1 MLPEKG
7 GGFAVAVDAS
17 ESHTAVVCDN
27 GALFTWGTTDGN
39 NVLGHEGVRWQP
51 NPKRVPGVHRAV
63 DVAVAKEHTILLIGT
78 SFPSVPKTKKLPSLD
93 VLAAHKVAEY
103 VDLFNVI
110 PIMMMAERTEVR
122 TKESFVSNV
131 LFVTTLRLTII
142 LPSFAVGFFEKI
154 LHQLYSEKP

>member
-1 MLPEKG
+1 MA
-7 GGFAVAVDAS
+7 FRCV
-17 ESHTAVVCDN
+17 N

-63 DVAVAKEHTILLIGT
+63 DAAVAKEHTILLIGT
-78 SFPSVPKTKKLPSLD
+78 SFPSVPKTKKLRSLD

-122 TKESFVSNV
+122 TKYCFV
-131 LFVTTLRLTII
+131 FKR
-142 LPSFAVGFFEKI
+142 G
-154 LHQLYSEKP
+154 LHPRRGVRV

>member
-17 ESHTAVVCDN
+17 GSHTAVVCGN

-39 NVLGHEGVRWQP
+39 NNLGHEGVRWQP
-51 NPKRVPGVHRAV
+51 NPKRVPGVHRAI

-78 SFPSVPKTKKLPSLD
+78 SFPSISKNRSLLSLGN
-93 VLAAHKVAEY
+93 LAAYKVAEY

-110 PIMMMAERTEVR
+110 PILMMAERAQVR
-122 TKESFVSNV
+122 TEE
-131 LFVTTLRLTII
+131 I
-142 LPSFAVGFFEKI
+142 LCS
-154 LHQLYSEKP
+154 SD